1 MGNKIE
7 GKKVAILVT
16 DGFEQVELTGPK
28 EALEKAGAS
37 CQIVSPKDG
46 KVKGWQHVKWGD
58 EFDVDVPLDTA
69 KSDDFDALVLPG
81 GQINPDVLRMNPK
94 VQELVRSFFEAG
106 KPVGAIC
113 HGPWILIDAG
123 VVKGKR
129 VTSWPSIR
137 TDLRN
142 AGADVV
148 DEEVVTD
155 QGLVTS
161 RKPDD
166 IPAFS
171 KKLIEEIAEG
181 LHGEARK
188 RQRDQSA
195 AAPPTL
201 R

>member
-1 MGNKIE
+1 MANKIE
-7 GKKVAILVT
+7 GKKVAFLVT

-28 EALEKAGAS
+28 EVLEEEGAT
-37 CQIVSPKDG
+37 CKIVSPKDG

-69 KSDDFDALVLPG
+69 KADDFDALVLPG

-94 VQELVRSFFEAG
+94 VHELVRSFFEAG

-142 AGADVV
+142 AGAEVL

-171 KKLIEEIAEG
+171 KKLVEEIAEG

-188 RQRDQSA
+188 KQREQA
-195 AAPPTL
+195 AAPPPP